1 MNMKPYIITLLISV
15 ISSPVV
21 AAMEISK
28 ENETMTEIGH
38 ISVAGESTAEA
49 AVASLKEKAENA
61 DADFFRVNRLTTPG
75 DGSNWSANAILYKN
89 K

>member
-1 MNMKPYIITLLISV
+1 MNMNPYIITFLMSV
-15 ISSPVV
+15 ISSSTL

-28 ENETMTEIGH
+28 ANESMTDIGH
-38 ISVAGESTAEA
+38 VSVTGKSTAEA

>member
-1 MNMKPYIITLLISV
+1 MKSYIALFLALA

-38 ISVAGESTAEA
+38 VSVTGKSTAED

-75 DGSNWSANAILYKN
+75 DSSNWSANAILYKN